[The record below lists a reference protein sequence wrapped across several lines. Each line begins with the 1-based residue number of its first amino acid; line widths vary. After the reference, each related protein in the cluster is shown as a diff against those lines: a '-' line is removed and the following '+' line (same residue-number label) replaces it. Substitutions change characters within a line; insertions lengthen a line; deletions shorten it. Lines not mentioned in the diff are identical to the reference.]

1 MKEQY
6 IKHIFITSLI
16 AAIVIFTSGIMIGWV
31 LDNYRT
37 NEVLNIIKDNELNSE
52 SYNIEWI
59 FLENIGNIDCKIL
72 TPRIEMISK
81 DLGETGRELQRYGSA
96 SDFKKTEFEYLKRRY
111 FLMEIKFYNHI
122 HNYQDSCKD
131 EYTPI
136 LYFYKIDDKTSE
148 IQGYILDEFVKKYND
163 DTKQENGYKK
173 HGKLVVLSIDG
184 EYDKDPLISTIRNS
198 YNIDIDNLPAM
209 IINFDTIRKGFVEKD
224 ELETIFNI
232 YQ

>member
-37 NEVLNIIKDNELNSE
+37 DEVLSIIKDNELNSE
-52 SYNIEWI
+52 SYNIEQI
-59 FLENIGNIDCKIL
+59 FLENMGNTDCEIL
-72 TPRIEMISK
+72 TPRIERISE

-96 SDFKKTEFEYLKRRY
+96 SDFKKEEFDYLKRRY
-111 FLMEIKFYNHI
+111 FLMEIKFYNLI
-122 HNYQDSCKD
+122 YNYQDSCEN

-136 LYFYKIDDKTSE
+136 LYFYKIDDDVSE
-148 IQGYILDEFVKKYND
+148 MQGYVLDEFVKKYNE
-163 DTKQENGYKK
+163 DTTSENGDKK
-173 HGKLVVLSIDG
+173 HGKVVVLSIDG
-184 EYDKDPLISTIRNS
+184 EYDEDPLISTIMNT
-198 YNIDIDNLPAM
+198 YNINIDNLPAM
-209 IINFDTIRKGFVEKD
+209 IINFETIREGFVGKD

-232 YQ
+232 

>member
-37 NEVLNIIKDNELNSE
+37 DEVLKIIQNNELNSE
-52 SYNIEWI
+52 SYNIERR
-59 FLENIGNIDCKIL
+59 FLENMRNIDCEIL
-72 TPRIEMISK
+72 TPRIERISE

-96 SDFKKTEFEYLKRRY
+96 SDFKKEEFDYLKRRY
-111 FLMEIKFYNHI
+111 FLMEIKFYNLI
-122 HNYQDSCKD
+122 YNYQDSCKD

-136 LYFYKIDDKTSE
+136 LYFYKIDDDVSE
-148 IQGYILDEFVKKYND
+148 MQGYVLDEFVKKYNE
-163 DTKQENGYKK
+163 DTILENGDKK

-184 EYDKDPLISTIRNS
+184 EYDKDPLISTIINT
-198 YNIDIDNLPAM
+198 YNLNIENLPAI
-209 IINFDTIRKGFVEKD
+209 IINFETIREGFVGKD

-232 YQ
+232 